1 MAAGPRVR
9 RSWPICACRAWAG
22 FAAWPSPH
30 STSISRSA
38 LTGCPRC
45 SASSASKARCLA
57 PRTGTGPPS
66 SSASSSPTSRTSMPP
81 PYGRRP
87 DRLTAL
93 TDMSGI
99 APASAPRQSRVRPR
113 TQAYDQDPSPS
124 REGSLMIEID
134 GLTKRY
140 GDKTAVDG
148 LSFVVQPGVVT
159 GFLGPNGA
167 GKSTTMRMIAG
178 LDRPTSGT
186 VRVNGKC
193 FPKAAAPMS
202 ELGILLDARSVHPGL
217 SARNNLLALARTAG
231 VGRRRV
237 DEVIELAGLAEVA
250 GTRAGGFSLGM
261 GQRLGVAAALLGQ
274 PQTVVL
280 DEPVNGLDPDG
291 VRWIRE
297 LLKSLAA
304 EGRTVLVSSHL
315 MSEMAQTA
323 TRLVVLGRGRLISEA
338 SVEDFVDHATGTGVL
353 VRTPET
359 VRLGQLLAAPGIT
372 VINDGTDILRVS
384 GTTAEQIGITA
395 WRAHLPVFEL
405 LSTPALLDEAFMQVT
420 QDSIEY
426 HSGATR

>member
-1 MAAGPRVR
+1 
-9 RSWPICACRAWAG
+9 
-22 FAAWPSPH
+22 
-30 STSISRSA
+30 
-38 LTGCPRC
+38 
-45 SASSASKARCLA
+45 
-57 PRTGTGPPS
+57 
-66 SSASSSPTSRTSMPP
+66 
-81 PYGRRP
+81 
-87 DRLTAL
+87 
-93 TDMSGI
+93 
-99 APASAPRQSRVRPR
+99 
-113 TQAYDQDPSPS
+113 
-124 REGSLMIEID
+124 MIEID

-148 LSFVVQPGVVT
+148 LSFVVEPGVVT

-186 VRVNGKC
+186 VRVNGKHYRE
-193 FPKAAAPMS
+193 AAAPMA

-231 VGRRRV
+231 IGRRRV
-237 DEVIELAGLAEVA
+237 DEVIELAGLGEVA

-291 VRWIRE
+291 VRWIRL

-304 EGRTVLVSSHL
+304 EGRTVFVSSHL

-323 TRLVVLGRGRLISEA
+323 TRLVVLGRGRLITET
-338 SVEDFVDHATGTGVL
+338 SVEDFTGHASAGVL

-359 VRLGQLLAAPGIT
+359 ARLGQVLAAPGVT
-372 VINDGTDILRVS
+372 VIEDGTDLLRVC
-384 GTTAEQIGITA
+384 GTTAEQIGTAA
-395 WRAHLPVFEL
+395 WRAHLPVYEL
-405 LSTPALLDEAFMQVT
+405 TPTHASLEEAFMQVT

-426 HSGATR
+426 HAGATR

>member
-1 MAAGPRVR
+1 MTKGNR
-9 RSWPICACRAWAG
+9 
-22 FAAWPSPH
+22 
-30 STSISRSA
+30 
-38 LTGCPRC
+38 
-45 SASSASKARCLA
+45 
-57 PRTGTGPPS
+57 
-66 SSASSSPTSRTSMPP
+66 
-81 PYGRRP
+81 
-87 DRLTAL
+87 
-93 TDMSGI
+93 
-99 APASAPRQSRVRPR
+99 
-113 TQAYDQDPSPS
+113 
-124 REGSLMIEID
+124 MIEIN

-140 GDKTAVDG
+140 GDKTAVDR
-148 LSFVVQPGVVT
+148 LSFVVEPGVVT

-186 VRVNGKC
+186 VRVNGKHY
-193 FPKAAAPMS
+193 PEAAAPMS

-231 VGRRRV
+231 IGRRRV

-291 VRWIRE
+291 VLWIRL

-315 MSEMAQTA
+315 MTEMAQTA
-323 TRLVVLGRGRLISEA
+323 TRLVVLGRGRLIAET
-338 SVEDFVDHATGTGVL
+338 SVEDFTAHATAAGVL

-359 VRLGQLLAAPGIT
+359 VRLGQVLAAPGVT
-372 VINDGTDILRVS
+372 VTDDGTDLLRVS
-384 GTTAEQIGITA
+384 GATAEQIGTAA
-395 WRAHLPVFEL
+395 WRAQLPVYEL
-405 LSTPALLDEAFMQVT
+405 TPAHASLEEAFMQVT
-420 QDSIEY
+420 KDSIEY
-426 HSGATR
+426 HAGATR